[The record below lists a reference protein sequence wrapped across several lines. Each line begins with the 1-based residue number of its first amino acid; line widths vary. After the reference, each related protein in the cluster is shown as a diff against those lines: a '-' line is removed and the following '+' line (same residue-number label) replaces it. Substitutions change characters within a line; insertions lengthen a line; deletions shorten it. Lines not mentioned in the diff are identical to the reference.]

1 MKLGYFTPSQAL
13 QELERIL
20 ADGRV
25 VEVQMRGSE
34 AHLCSSAPN
43 AELAKLI
50 SGHSSYEFCSE
61 ATISENG
68 ENKLVLTIIPVN

>member
-25 VEVQMRGSE
+25 VEVQMRGAE

-50 SGHSSYEFCSE
+50 SGHSSFEFCSE

-68 ENKLVLTIIPVN
+68 ESKIILTIIPIN